1 MKSLRLLALAL
12 LACACTAAAALAC
25 DAHKS
30 ATKSASNTAGKVTG
44 ATPAQA
50 GQAATTASVAT
61 AQKSAK
67 HAAHEGCSAE
77 MAAACQSNAAVAS
90 AMGCEAKGTS
100 AAVASNGKAKSAKGG
115 DCCAMKG
122 SSAAVA
128 GNAKGTTSATSA
140 TVAAKS
146 AASDCSACH
155 DWTTC
160 ESDVRALGARSQV
173 VALKNGAMI
182 VYTTDAPTDVKALQ
196 AMVAKRHEKLL
207 TVLAAGG
214 SPKLCSDCRSL
225 RGAIASGKL
234 HREVVNVERGCMTLL
249 TSNDQDI
256 VRRIRNMTGQPV
268 AMR

>member
-1 MKSLRLLALAL
+1 
-12 LACACTAAAALAC
+12 
-25 DAHKS
+25 
-30 ATKSASNTAGKVTG
+30 VTG
-44 ATPAQA
+44 AAPAQA
-50 GQAATTASVAT
+50 GQAATTATVAT

-67 HAAHEGCSAE
+67 HAAHEGCTAE

-128 GNAKGTTSATSA
+128 GNAKGATTATA
-140 TVAAKS
+140 AAKN
-146 AASDCSACH
+146 AADCSSCH

-160 ESDVRALGARSQV
+160 EADVRALGARSQV

-182 VYTTDAPTDVKALQ
+182 VYTTDAPTDVKTLQ

-207 TVLAAGG
+207 AVLAAGG
-214 SPKLCSDCRSL
+214 NQKLCADCRSL

>member
-12 LACACTAAAALAC
+12 LACACTAAVALAC

-30 ATKSASNTAGKVTG
+30 ATKSASNSAGKVTG

-67 HAAHEGCSAE
+67 HAGHEGCSAE

-128 GNAKGTTSATSA
+128 ANAKGATSA
-140 TVAAKS
+140 TVAAKH
-146 AASDCSACH
+146 AATDCSACH

-160 ESDVRALGARSQV
+160 ESDVRAIGARSQV

-214 SPKLCSDCRSL
+214 SQKLCPDCRSL